1 MRSIEEVLPRSSWKI
16 SIGKRTE
23 GDGMISSLRGKLIT
37 KGADRVVVECGG
49 VGYGASMS
57 LASLTRVGTVG
68 DDVFVFIDTQ
78 LSQDALRLFGF
89 TDESEREVFRILI
102 GINGVGPKLALAILS
117 IFSADELSTI
127 VAR

>member
-1 MRSIEEVLPRSSWKI
+1 
-16 SIGKRTE
+16 
-23 GDGMISSLRGKLIT
+23 MISSLRGKLIT